1 MPRSLR
7 LSVFRVHDD
16 NATPYPASRA
26 CAPTRTW
33 AALARCLLW
42 AVIMLGALLMLP
54 PAASA
59 QVIEVTEARIDYQ
72 DGGFDL
78 SASFDFELTPAL
90 EDALHKGISLYFAVD
105 FQLSRPRW
113 YWFDEK
119 PVNTSRSVR
128 LSYHPLTRQYRVST
142 GGLQLPFTRLKG
154 ALDFIRH
161 VRGWRVFERNVV
173 KVGETY
179 QAEVR
184 MRLDLSQLPKP
195 FQINAVNTRDWNL
208 ASDWRR
214 FDYTVSLEQ
223 RAAPPA
229 PAPAPAPP
237 APAAPP
243 AAPPPSAPP
252 AQPAP
257 ASPPPPAPTPSPA
270 PAAPA
275 QPAPGSAPAPSSAP
289 ATAPPA
295 SAPAARDQRPGMRAL
310 VWTPVPGMPAGRAQ

>member
-16 NATPYPASRA
+16 NATLPYPAGAARAPSRA
-26 CAPTRTW
+26 RAGLMRF
-33 AALARCLLW
+33 LLW
-42 AVIMLGALLMLP
+42 AVLVVGALLMLP
-54 PAASA
+54 PTASA

-72 DGGFDL
+72 EGGFDL

-90 EDALHKGISLYFAVD
+90 EDALHKGISLYFAID

-113 YWFDEK
+113 YWFDDK
-119 PVNTSRSVR
+119 PVNTTRSVR

-208 ASDWRR
+208 ASEWRR
-214 FDYTVSLEQ
+214 FDYTVSLEP
-223 RAAPPA
+223 RTPPPPPPTPPA
-229 PAPAPAPP
+229 PPFPAPAPP
-237 APAAPP
+237 PLP
-243 AAPPPSAPP
+243 
-252 AQPAP
+252 
-257 ASPPPPAPTPSPA
+257 
-270 PAAPA
+270 
-275 QPAPGSAPAPSSAP
+275 APAPSSAP
-289 ATAPPA
+289 APAAPAPSAPASAPPSPASPPAATPPA
-295 SAPAARDQRPGMRAL
+295 SAPAAREQRPGPNLRAL
-310 VWTPVPGMPAGRAQ
+310 AWSPLPGMAGRARRS

>member
-1 MPRSLR
+1 

-16 NATPYPASRA
+16 NATVYPASRTFA
-26 CAPTRTW
+26 G
-33 AALARCLLW
+33 LARCLLW
-42 AVIMLGALLMLP
+42 VALVLGALLMLP
-54 PAASA
+54 PTASA
-59 QVIEVTEARIDYQ
+59 QVIEVSEARIDYQ

-90 EDALHKGISLYFAVD
+90 EDALHKGISLYFAID

-119 PVNTSRSVR
+119 PVTTSRSVR

-208 ASDWRR
+208 ASEWRR
-214 FDYTVSLEQ
+214 FDYTVSVEQ
-223 RAAPPA
+223 RAAPPPPPPTAPASPPMPAPVPAPTPQSAPAAPPPA
-229 PAPAPAPP
+229 PAPAP
-237 APAAPP
+237 
-243 AAPPPSAPP
+243 
-252 AQPAP
+252 
-257 ASPPPPAPTPSPA
+257 
-270 PAAPA
+270 
-275 QPAPGSAPAPSSAP
+275 APAPSSAP

-295 SAPAARDQRPGMRAL
+295 SAPAAREERLAPYLRAL
-310 VWTPVPGMPAGRAQ
+310 AWMPGLCPPARSAEAARPS